1 MPARSR
7 HSASLRASTA
17 RQLQALVRRRAHRGS
32 QDAPRNPAGVQIG
45 KLLTGSAIGGANVGK
60 CTRGA
65 RPSVSVALSHAAQ
78 RRQMPTALGS
88 VHGGV
93 ASQLRARIHLQN
105 AVKKATLPAMEIH
118 RGSAPPELHRSSE
131 RAIKAARM
139 AKQISQSP
147 TATRRVTETYWRE
160 GLPKRCRR
168 LTDRA

>member
-1 MPARSR
+1 MLPATQQGSD
-7 HSASLRASTA
+7 
-17 RQLQALVRRRAHRGS
+17 RQVA
-32 QDAPRNPAGVQIG
+32 DEFPF
-45 KLLTGSAIGGANVGK
+45 GGANVGK

-78 RRQMPTALGS
+78 RRQMPTARS

-93 ASQLRARIHLQN
+93 ASQLRARIRLQN

>member
-1 MPARSR
+1 MLPATQQGSD
-7 HSASLRASTA
+7 
-17 RQLQALVRRRAHRGS
+17 RQVA
-32 QDAPRNPAGVQIG
+32 DEFPF
-45 KLLTGSAIGGANVGK
+45 GGANVGK

-65 RPSVSVALSHAAQ
+65 GPSVSVALSHAAQ
-78 RRQMPTALGS
+78 RCQMPTALGS